1 MVKPR
6 WPDVTGAGDFGG
18 QLGVPI
24 TTYCD
29 THKLTLPERLELF
42 VQVCGGVQHAQ
53 NQNLEVKVTTIFL
66 QLQQVADSDLP
77 TSLYS
82 KRVTVPAVRLIQLVY
97 GLGVK
102 KIELRVRGEVPLND
116 Q

>member
-1 MVKPR
+1 MM
-6 WPDVTGAGDFGG
+6 AA
-18 QLGVPI
+18 GVPI

-29 THKLTLPERLELF
+29 AHKLTMPERLELF

-102 KIELRVRGEVPLND
+102 NRAASAWRGATKRSMIIGWCIA
-116 Q
+116 